1 VVYGPVSGFVLN
13 SSVVAFPAFIVLGI
27 TALLRDAGK
36 GTAIKV
42 IAIAAVCTALVLL

>member
-1 VVYGPVSGFVLN
+1 VSGFVLN

-36 GTAIKV
+36 GTAWKV
-42 IAIAAVCTALVLL
+42 ILIAAIGTALALL